1 MNQSPPIEG
10 IVETILYVADLPRAI
25 AFYQDVLGFLPMK
38 GDLTRFQA
46 FKVGGR
52 QVLLLFKQGGTL
64 TPTPVP
70 GGIIPPHDGSG
81 PLHIGF
87 SITHEAYDLWKAR
100 LKDLDIEIESET
112 TWERGGRSIYF
123 RDPDNH
129 LLELV
134 TPGIW
139 SNY

>member
-1 MNQSPPIEG
+1 MSESPPIEG
-10 IVETILYVADLPRAI
+10 IVESILYVADLPRAV
-25 AFYQDVLGFLPMK
+25 AFYRDVLGFLPMT
-38 GDLTRFQA
+38 GDATRFHA
-46 FKVGGR
+46 FKVGGG
-52 QVLLLFKQGGTL
+52 QVLLLFKQGATL
-64 TPTPVP
+64 APVAVP

-87 SITHEAYDLWKAR
+87 SITHEAYEPWKDR
-100 LKDLDIEIESET
+100 LRSLAIEIESET

-123 RDPDNH
+123 RDPDHH

-139 SNY
+139 PNY